1 MLKSEAANLPSHLTG
16 IDNCQICSLYF
27 TGFSA
32 EFGICFIFF
41 LNQPENCCHAMAR
54 FLDLLANTKQTCL
67 RKSDPALPRRE
78 PRAAALLGMLSS
90 RRVV

>member
-1 MLKSEAANLPSHLTG
+1 
-16 IDNCQICSLYF
+16 
-27 TGFSA
+27 
-32 EFGICFIFF
+32 
-41 LNQPENCCHAMAR
+41 MAR

-90 RRVV
+90 RRVVWIKTGIMAAPVESAGGGCVCEMQPAHKKLQLLTFKWLVINR